1 MATGSKSYTAAGNMR
16 APSKALCLQWVRECW
31 EALPTELIQKS
42 FRACGI
48 SIDVDGANDSKIHC
62 LKDGGVA
69 AAARETLSSAT
80 ARLLSGADED
90 DVDPFAELEEDEDE
104 LSENEIVMDDC

>member
-1 MATGSKSYTAAGNMR
+1 M
-16 APSKALCLQWVRECW
+16 RECW

-48 SIDVDGANDSKIHC
+48 SVDVDGANDSEIHC

-69 AAARETLSSAT
+69 TAARETVTSAT
-80 ARLLSGADED
+80 ARLLSGPDEED
-90 DVDPFAELEEDEDE
+90 NEDPFAELEEDEDE
-104 LSENEIVMDDC
+104 FSEPEASAPEA